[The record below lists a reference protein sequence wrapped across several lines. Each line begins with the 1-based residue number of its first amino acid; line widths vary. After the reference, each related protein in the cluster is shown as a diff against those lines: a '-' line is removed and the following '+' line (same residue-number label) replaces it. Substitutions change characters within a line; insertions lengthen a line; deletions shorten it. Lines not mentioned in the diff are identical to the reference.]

1 MGCVFKFERVKGF
14 KDCFEF
20 VFGLFWDVFG
30 FPDSLI
36 RGFRFIVML
45 VLGFGAGFIFRLPA
59 SWEFPVSNPTDGIF
73 TVEAEVGANFVEDL
87 RFLFSRSF
95 LITQPF
101 KVLRRSFLDCGFTMP
116 TPFFGHPLYSSQRL
130 PASPSRLAFHSRQLE
145 SKK

>member
-1 MGCVFKFERVKGF
+1 MQGDIRDFLIDCVFKFERVKGF

-30 FPDSLI
+30 FQDSLI

-59 SWEFPVSNPTDGIF
+59 SWEFPVLKPTDGIF
-73 TVEAEVGANFVEDL
+73 TVEAEVGATFAEDL

-95 LITQPF
+95 LIT
-101 KVLRRSFLDCGFTMP
+101 
-116 TPFFGHPLYSSQRL
+116 
-130 PASPSRLAFHSRQLE
+130 
-145 SKK
+145 